1 MTNENKASGMM
12 LFTIMVSSMLVLM
25 GGAAVAPALPG
36 ISEAFPDASE
46 FVISLIITLPSLSV
60 ALTGMLM
67 GRLADNFGKVKTLIL
82 SLVILALS
90 GMSGY
95 FLNDLWAILIG
106 RFVLGIGIGGIT
118 ASTTALISEHWT
130 GHERMKILG
139 YQSAANGVGALIL
152 ESSGGVLADINWR
165 YPFLIYGIGLIFT
178 LLTVFFVKEAEH
190 KDVFESDDM
199 AKPADRKIIAICY
212 VTIFLA
218 MLMMFALPTKLTY
231 LVVEYG
237 YDATLGGIL
246 LGLFGA
252 CNALVGMLYGRVS
265 KSIDA
270 YMSFILGFCMMA
282 VSYLLFLIEP
292 NIVSLVCTMIL
303 FGAAMGTAIP
313 AITSTLAKQ
322 SRASTS
328 GKIMGGYG
336 TFLNLGQFTS
346 GIVLIFVIDM
356 VGGYRMMYIAL
367 GCICLIIAV
376 VYAIIRKGMLDREK
390 ASA

>member
-1 MTNENKASGMM
+1 
-12 LFTIMVSSMLVLM
+12 
-25 GGAAVAPALPG
+25 
-36 ISEAFPDASE
+36 
-46 FVISLIITLPSLSV
+46 
-60 ALTGMLM
+60 
-67 GRLADNFGKVKTLIL
+67 
-82 SLVILALS
+82 
-90 GMSGY
+90 
-95 FLNDLWAILIG
+95 
-106 RFVLGIGIGGIT
+106 
-118 ASTTALISEHWT
+118 
-130 GHERMKILG
+130 
-139 YQSAANGVGALIL
+139 
-152 ESSGGVLADINWR
+152 
-165 YPFLIYGIGLIFT
+165 
-178 LLTVFFVKEAEH
+178 
-190 KDVFESDDM
+190 
-199 AKPADRKIIAICY
+199 
-212 VTIFLA
+212 
-218 MLMMFALPTKLTY
+218 MMFALPTKLTY